1 MVVLRIPSLK
11 KEISA
16 LYTGKANVYDFV
28 YEVTERGAKVKSSEP
43 KLVIEG
49 LPCRLSYS
57 SKVSTNQD
65 TFGEVQQEI
74 VLFCDPSASIRPGA
88 MVEVTQA
95 GAMEAYECAGQPAS
109 YTSHQE
115 IRLKIRRKRA

>member
-1 MVVLRIPSLK
+1 MRIPNLK

-16 LYTGKANVYDFV
+16 LYTGTAKVYDFV

-65 TFGEVQQEI
+65 TFGEVQQE
-74 VLFCDPSASIRPGA
+74 VALLCDPSARVRPGA

-95 GAMEAYECAGQPAS
+95 GATEVYECAGQPAS